1 MFGIGMPEL
10 LLILAV
16 ALIVIGP
23 KKLPDIAR
31 ALGRGLAEFRRA
43 TDDLK
48 HSINVESQVAD
59 TRERLLRE
67 GKIQPPGAAAPDPTS
82 VKAEE
87 APTSAPSPAG
97 TPPEGITPGPVAYP
111 PDPPQA
117 DSVAQEPRERRH
129 DG

>member
-67 GKIQPPGAAAPDPTS
+67 GKIQPPGAAAPDATA

-87 APTSAPSPAG
+87 APAAG
-97 TPPEGITPGPVAYP
+97 TAPEGISLSPVDYPRDAPEDDPGA
-111 PDPPQA
+111 
-117 DSVAQEPRERRH
+117 AQPKEPRH